1 MSDPIHCQ
9 FVEYQRHS
17 AWAFAAANPDLCE
30 ILALPDPRFLVH
42 FKCPVLVKRPG
53 ENPVLAN
60 GCDVGITFGPDY
72 CRRADMGV
80 ATMLTPFVFHPNI
93 IGGAMCL
100 GRIAPATP
108 LADILV
114 QIYEMLIWISYAP
127 HDCLN
132 PDAAQ
137 WVRNNPERVPL
148 ETGRSVRIPKPEEVH
163 P

>member
-1 MSDPIHCQ
+1 MTDPIHNN
-9 FVEYQRHS
+9 FVESQRRMAH
-17 AWAFAAANPDLCE
+17 ALVAANPELCE
-30 ILALPDPRFLVH
+30 IHALPDPRFLVH
-42 FKCPVLVKRPG
+42 FTCPVLVKRPG
-53 ENPVLAN
+53 ENPSIVN
-60 GCDVGITFGPDY
+60 SCDVGITFAPDY

-93 IGGAMCL
+93 IGGSMCL

-108 LADILV
+108 LADIIV
-114 QIYEMLIWISYAP
+114 QIYEMLVWVLYAP

-148 ETGRSVRIPKPEEVH
+148 ETGRPIRFPNQKEVH